1 MTRKSLVSASVL
13 AALLAAGSAYAGE
26 ISLYSGPSFR
36 GGELTLNGS
45 ASNLERSGY
54 NDRAESLIVRSG
66 RWEAC
71 TDANFSGQCVVLNPG
86 NYGLLNQ
93 PLFRSI
99 SSLREVGPY
108 AASER
113 YYRYDEYA
121 RAPVYVEPAPVYS
134 ERVYTTP
141 APVYEQRARYGALEL
156 YTLPGFRG
164 STMKFDNSATTL
176 DKRVTDEGIGSLVV
190 REGVWEL
197 CTGLDFNGTCRTYDP
212 GRYGR
217 LGSFEG
223 APVGSLRRIG

>member
-1 MTRKSLVSASVL
+1 MKRKSLVSASVL
-13 AALLAAGSAYAGE
+13 AALLVAGTAYAGE
-26 ISLYSGPSFR
+26 ISLYSGTHFR
-36 GGELTLNGS
+36 GGELTLTGS

-54 NDRAESLIVRSG
+54 NDRAESIIVRSG

-71 TDANFSGQCVVLNPG
+71 TDANFSGQCIVLDPG
-86 NYGLLNQ
+86 NYAMLNS
-93 PLFRSI
+93 PVFRSI

-108 AASER
+108 AVNER
-113 YYRYDEYA
+113 YYRYDDYA
-121 RAPVYVEPAPVYS
+121 RVAPAPVYVAPS
-134 ERVYTTP
+134 PVYTTP
-141 APVYEQRARYGALEL
+141 APAYDARHRYSALEI

-176 DKRVTDEGIGSLVV
+176 DRRVTDEGLGSLVI

-197 CTGLDFNGTCRTYDP
+197 CTGLDFNGTCRTYEP